1 MNRREFL
8 QMMAAAYLVGF
19 SDKSTSKNLID
30 YNIPFTSDL
39 RLLHITDTHA
49 QLAPTYFREP
59 NINLGTGK
67 NRNVPPHIVGDEF
80 LKYYSLDGDFNE
92 YVYSY
97 MRFNELA
104 ERFGKF
110 GGYAHLK
117 TIIDKLRGEA
127 NGNSLLLDG
136 GDTWQGSAYFSIRVR
151 YGHGRSIEYPR
162 RGCYDRSLG
171 IYLWRE
177 PVQEKY

>member
-19 SDKSTSKNLID
+19 SDKSSSKNLID

-67 NRNVPPHIVGDEF
+67 IEMSLHI
-80 LKYYSLDGDFNE
+80 L
-92 YVYSY
+92 
-97 MRFNELA
+97 LA
-104 ERFGKF
+104 INFSN
-110 GGYAHLK
+110 
-117 TIIDKLRGEA
+117 IIL
-127 NGNSLLLDG
+127 
-136 GDTWQGSAYFSIRVR
+136 
-151 YGHGRSIEYPR
+151 
-162 RGCYDRSLG
+162 
-171 IYLWRE
+171 
-177 PVQEKY
+177 